1 MKSRCVP
8 LPITDPFKLIN
19 NSSPFN
25 KYAFLTTHNSYAI
38 NRRRVLTGSPRCTL
52 TNQEDSITHQLHNGV
67 RALMLDTYDF
77 EGDVWL
83 CHSLGGECYDF
94 TAFTG
99 RSLGTWWPTINGSLS
114 SLPLKAKQDTEG
126 IAYQWNYMVE
136 NQHGDDGMQPGICS
150 NRKESSPLYDKSL
163 INMLHTCYG
172 AAGDR
177 WANFVAVDYYK
188 GSEGVPFQAVNTL
201 NGKLLCGCDD
211 VHACVM

>member
-1 MKSRCVP
+1 MVK
-8 LPITDPFKLIN
+8 
-19 NSSPFN
+19 
-25 KYAFLTTHNSYAI
+25 
-38 NRRRVLTGSPRCTL
+38 
-52 TNQEDSITHQLHNGV
+52 
-67 RALMLDTYDF
+67 
-77 EGDVWL
+77 
-83 CHSLGGECYDF
+83 
-94 TAFTG
+94 TG

-114 SLPLKAKQDTEG
+114 SLPLKSKQDTEG

-150 NRKESSPLYDKSL
+150 NRKESSPLYDKSKSLVLVNYFEKIPYPEDSCMHHSGGL

-188 GSEGVPFQAVNTL
+188 RSEGVPFQAVNTL

-211 VHACVM
+211 VHACVMGSCRYQILPLLLLGKWPFSNLLERIY

>member
-52 TNQEDSITHQLHNGV
+52 TNQEDSITHQLNNGV

-94 TAFTG
+94 TAFMAMMEC
-99 RSLGTWWPTINGSLS
+99 SLGSALIAKNRVLS
-114 SLPLKAKQDTEG
+114 MTKVNL
-126 IAYQWNYMVE
+126 
-136 NQHGDDGMQPGICS
+136 
-150 NRKESSPLYDKSL
+150 LY
-163 INMLHTCYG
+163 
-172 AAGDR
+172 
-177 WANFVAVDYYK
+177 W
-188 GSEGVPFQAVNTL
+188 
-201 NGKLLCGCDD
+201 
-211 VHACVM
+211 